1 MSNKE
6 MNNQLKQSRLREGIS
21 QQELAK
27 AVGVTRQTILAIEKG
42 NRNPSLALALLIA
55 REIKRPLEELFWLNP

>member
-1 MSNKE
+1 
-6 MNNQLKQSRLREGIS
+6 MNNQLKRSRLREGIS